1 MRRHP
6 LAEHLSSLKSSS
18 ADELL
23 EHFID
28 YVSEIGLELYSAQE
42 EAILEIFAGKNVILS
57 TPTGSGKSL
66 VATAMI
72 FRTLANAGRAFYTCP
87 VKALVNEKFFQL
99 TDAFGPKNVG
109 MMTGDAT
116 INPRRRSSAAPP
128 RSARA
133 WPARGRRRPD
143 RHVVMDEFHYYSD
156 RERGDGVAG
165 AAAQPRANPL
175 PADERD
181 ARRHALLRE
190 AAREAH
196 GRVRRALE
204 SRAPG
209 APRLHL
215 QRGPP
220 LHEAREAH
228 RRDGPRPIYPCASPS
243 APAPRRRRT

>member
-116 INPRRRSSAAPP
+116 INAEAPIICCTAEIASSMALRAGVGAPID
-128 RSARA
+128 AL
-133 WPARGRRRPD
+133 
-143 RHVVMDEFHYYSD
+143 VMDEFHYYSD
-156 RERGDGVAG
+156 KERGMAWHL
-165 AAAQPRANPL
+165 PL
-175 PADERD
+175 LILERT
-181 ARRHALLRE
+181 RFLLM
-190 AAREAH
+190 
-196 GRVRRALE
+196 
-204 SRAPG
+204 
-209 APRLHL
+209 
-215 QRGPP
+215 
-220 LHEAREAH
+220 
-228 RRDGPRPIYPCASPS
+228 S
-243 APAPRRRRT
+243 ATIGDPRRSWSGSRS